1 MLHTVIDRNFGHKT
15 FAFRGD
21 QGYRLYAKLME
32 KQDAET
38 LEYCASLKS
47 HFNRMIFVLRGVYGF
62 GPDDILN
69 AAETIFD
76 VRIRSEDDRRYV
88 HQTVYNVKRKFQ
100 INNPNDTKFIGF
112 NIDGREQ
119 RRKEQTR

>member
-1 MLHTVIDRNFGHKT
+1 MLYRVVDRSFGHQK
-15 FAFRGD
+15 FQFRGER
-21 QGYRLYAKLME
+21 GYKLYVKLMAQ
-32 KQDAET
+32 QDDET
-38 LEYCASLKS
+38 LNYCLSLKS